1 MRRTMQAIVAITMA
15 AGLGFAGSARADQ
28 MALEYAGPGSNRATT
43 QAEKLERQARALFSQ
58 PERYGHAAR
67 LLQRAASTREIGD
80 PERIRDLHLASRLS
94 YYKGD
99 EGRALVLMQQSANE
113 ALATGD
119 VIVAA
124 NRYVDAAFLAKSA
137 GQSAAAAE
145 MVQKATLLAGSP
157 LIDVA
162 SRTAILTRV
171 EADNN

>member
-1 MRRTMQAIVAITMA
+1 MRTTMKAIVAVTMA
-15 AGLGFAGSARADQ
+15 AGFGFAGGAHADQ
-28 MALEYAGPGSNRATT
+28 LPTSYAGPGSDRATT
-43 QAEKLERQARALFSQ
+43 QAEKLERQAKDLFSQ
-58 PERYGHAAR
+58 PERYGRAAK
-67 LLQRAASTREIGD
+67 LLQRAAANREIGD

-99 EGRALVLMQQSANE
+99 EGKALTLMQQSAAE

-119 VIVAA
+119 VIAAA

-137 GQSAAAAE
+137 GQLEAAAE

-162 SRTAILTRV
+162 ARTSILTRV
-171 EADNN
+171 EADN